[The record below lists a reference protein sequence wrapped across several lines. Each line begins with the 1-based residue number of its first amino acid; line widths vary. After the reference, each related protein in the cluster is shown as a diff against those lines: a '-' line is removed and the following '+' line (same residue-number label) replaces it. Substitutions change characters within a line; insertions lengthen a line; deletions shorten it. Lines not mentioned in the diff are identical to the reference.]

1 MWPLMKAELLYT
13 RLAWVFCF
21 FLCIV
26 VFGSLAVRND
36 WPIYHYMI
44 STSISYM
51 ITMGVI
57 GSEADGEKRT
67 RSNTLLPVSPRQA
80 ALFDFLY
87 VGVFQLGMVPL
98 WVGVLALRGE
108 PLRASTLWAMVSH
121 SGLVLSL
128 ITCFLIHGH
137 LTRFGRPRLKRLSY
151 LILFGLAA
159 CVVALD
165 RFGQLGPMVRW
176 LWRHYPAPSGALAS
190 TLLWLALSGLSA
202 MLYVRRRSYLV

>member
-13 RLAWVFCF
+13 KQAWIFCY
-21 FLCIV
+21 FLCIA

-36 WPIYHYMI
+36 WAPYVYMMN
-44 STSISYM
+44 TSFSYM
-51 ITMGVI
+51 ITMGVV
-57 GSEADGEKRT
+57 GSEADGERRT
-67 RSNTLLPVSPRQA
+67 RAIALLPVGPRQA
-80 ALFDFLY
+80 ALMDFLY

-98 WVGVLALRGE
+98 WMGVLALRGE

-121 SGLVLSL
+121 SGLTLGL
-128 ITCFLIHGH
+128 ITCFIIHGH
-137 LTRFGRPRLKRLSY
+137 LTRFGRPHLKRLSY
-151 LILFGLAA
+151 LVLFGLAA

-165 RFGQLGPMVRW
+165 RFGQLGLMVRW
-176 LWRHYPAPSGALAS
+176 LGRHYPAPSGALAS